1 MNWQDFIPVALLVGV
16 IILWV
21 FVLPRTGLG

>member
-1 MNWQDFIPVALLVGV
+1 MPGDDRVLLLVAAGFPIV
-16 IILWV
+16 WL